1 MPNSEHDELRTLLA
15 RYADEARRSQTA
27 RNNMIRTAHTA
38 EFSVGEI
45 AACSGL
51 DTLTI
56 KKILY

>member
-1 MPNSEHDELRTLLA
+1 
-15 RYADEARRSQTA
+15 
-27 RNNMIRTAHTA
+27 MIRTAHTA
-38 EFSVGEI
+38 GFSVDEV